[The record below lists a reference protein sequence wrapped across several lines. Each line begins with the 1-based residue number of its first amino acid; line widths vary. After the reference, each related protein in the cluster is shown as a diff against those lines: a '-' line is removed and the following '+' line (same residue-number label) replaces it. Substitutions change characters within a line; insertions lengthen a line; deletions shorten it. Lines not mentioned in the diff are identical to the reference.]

1 MKKKAFLITGI
12 VIALGLIVLAIA
24 FLVDF
29 KKNLKSEPIA
39 AIPTKTAMI
48 IELNYPLEFIDL
60 LKADKGLV
68 ADFANVMM
76 LNPNNSV
83 LHYIDSLKIIDF
95 SADYNDNLKLIWSF
109 HPEGANPFCQLVV
122 VKSNLEAKD
131 NKIAAN
137 YTSKLSGLGKI
148 NEREYNKI
156 NLYELKSKDS
166 LPNLYY
172 YVKNGLFIASFSQRL
187 VEKSIDRLLS
197 QSSLCDTDSSFKSVY
212 ETAGKKELANFYIN
226 MNLCTD
232 VLASKFAQDKTKL
245 LSYLYNFSSWVEL
258 DFNTDI
264 TGAKF
269 NGFSQA
275 CDSTVGFTNILQ
287 TQEPAKL
294 RAVEALPDNTAFYL
308 SLAFTNPDT
317 FKDNLISYLD
327 QLGLKQNYLDK
338 YSQVKSQTGLNV
350 NSVFYPLVNNEVCFA
365 VTNNGNHEIY
375 QNSYLIINLQSQS
388 AAELQLQG
396 IFNTIKTNTGQSD
409 HALKDKLRI
418 DDKISLDVYVLPF
431 EGLPEMLFGPSFNK
445 CSGQYITCVNNF
457 MIFANSK
464 NSLFKIV
471 YDILLNKTLKTSIEH
486 NLFLDNFSEKSNM
499 FMYFSM
505 INGYELFKDL
515 FNEKHT
521 NTLNKYQ
528 DQLYGFGNIGYQIS
542 KSNDML
548 YNNLV
553 VKHSQY
559 VTDKPKTVWES
570 RLDTIV
576 SIKPAL
582 VTNHD
587 NNSKEIVVQD
597 HKNNLYLLSNSGREI
612 WKIRLDEQITS
623 DIYQIDRYNNGRL
636 QYLFST
642 KNKIH
647 LIDRLGNYVEKYP
660 IKLRASATA
669 PMSLMDYNNDK
680 NYRII
685 IPCSDNNVYLYD
697 KEGNIVKG
705 WEFKSTESIV
715 NTQIHHQNISGEDYI
730 FFHDKYKAYFTNRK
744 GEKKNEYLTQFT
756 FSENNHLHFDYT
768 SNTPR
773 FVTTDN
779 KGVLRFFYTD
789 GRQDSLALGKFS
801 EAHFFALKDINTDGS
816 MDYVFIDDKKIEVYN
831 RQKKLIMSYTFEAK
845 ADTAPVFY
853 SFPSNQIKIGIVCS
867 SVSKIYLI
875 NSDGSLFQGF
885 PLFGLTPFSIGYLST
900 EANKF
905 NLIVGGQENLLY
917 NYTINED

>member
-1 MKKKAFLITGI
+1 MNKKVFLISGI
-12 VIALGLIVLAIA
+12 VIALGLIVFAIVYL
-24 FLVDF
+24 FDF
-29 KKNLKSEPIA
+29 NKSIKSEPIS
-39 AIPTKTAMI
+39 AIPHEAAMI
-48 IELNYPLEFIDL
+48 IELNYPADFIDL
-60 LKADKGLV
+60 LKAKKGLV
-68 ADFANVMM
+68 ANFANIMQ
-76 LNPNNSV
+76 LNLNNSI

-95 SADYNDNLKLIWSF
+95 RADYNKKLKLIWSF

-122 VKSNLEAKD
+122 IKSMVDEKD

-137 YTSKLSGLGKI
+137 YSSKLSGLGKI
-148 NEREYNKI
+148 NEREYKNV
-156 NLYELKSKDS
+156 NLHEFKSRDS

-187 VEKSIDRLLS
+187 VEKSIDKLLS
-197 QSSLCDTDSSFKSVY
+197 EMSLCDTDSSFKSVY
-212 ETAGKKELANFYIN
+212 ETAGKKELANFYVD
-226 MNLCTD
+226 MNLFAG
-232 VLASKFAQDKTKL
+232 VLASKFADDNTNL
-245 LSYLYNFSSWVEL
+245 LAYLYNFSSWVEL
-258 DFNTDI
+258 DFNSDV
-264 TGAKF
+264 TGVKF

-275 CDSTVGFTNILQ
+275 CDSTIGFTNILQ
-287 TQEPAKL
+287 TQEPTKL
-294 RAVEALPDNTAFYL
+294 RVVEALPDNTAFYL

-317 FKDNLISYLD
+317 FKDNLIAYFD

-338 YSQVKSQTGLNV
+338 YSQVKSQTGLNI
-350 NSVFYPLVNNEVCFA
+350 SSLFYPLVDNEVCFA
-365 VTNNGNHEIY
+365 VTNNGNNEIFE
-375 QNSYLIINLQSQS
+375 NSYLIINLQSQS

-396 IFNTIKTNTGQSD
+396 IFNTIKSNIGQSD
-409 HALKDKLRI
+409 NLLKDKLRI
-418 DDKISLDVYVLPF
+418 DDKTSLDVYVLPF
-431 EGLPEMLFGPSFNK
+431 EGLPEMLFGPYFNK
-445 CSGQYITCVNNF
+445 CSGKYITCVNNF

-505 INGYELFKDL
+505 INGYKLLKAV
-515 FNEKHT
+515 FN
-521 NTLNKYQ
+521 NTYAGAFTEYQ
-528 DQLYGFGNIGYQIS
+528 DLLYGFGNIGFQIS
-542 KSNDML
+542 KSNSML

-553 VKHSQY
+553 IKHSLY
-559 VTDKPKTVWES
+559 VGDKPKTVWES

-576 SIKPAL
+576 ANKPAL
-582 VTNHD
+582 VINHD

-612 WKIRLDEQITS
+612 WKIKLDEQITS

-647 LIDRLGNYVEKYP
+647 LIDRLGNYVDKYP
-660 IKLRASATA
+660 VRLRASATA
-669 PMSLMDYNNDK
+669 PMLLMDYNNDK

-705 WEFKSTESIV
+705 WEFESTENLIT
-715 NTQIHHQNISGEDYI
+715 TQIFHQNVSGEDYI
-730 FFHDKYKAYFTNRK
+730 VFHDKFKAYFVNRK
-744 GEKKNEYLTQFT
+744 GETKNEYLTQFT
-756 FSENNHLHFDYT
+756 FSENNSIYYDYT
-768 SNTPR
+768 YSDPR
-773 FVTTDN
+773 FVTTDS
-779 KGVLRFFYTD
+779 KGILRFFYLD
-789 GRQDSLALGKFS
+789 GNQDSLSLGKYS
-801 EAHFFALKDINTDGS
+801 ETHFFALQDINADGK
-816 MDYVFIDDKKIEVYN
+816 MDYVFLDDKKLEVYN
-831 RQKKLIMSYTFEAK
+831 RQKKLIMSYNFEDK
-845 ADTAPVFY
+845 VDVAPIFY
-853 SFPSNQIKIGIVCS
+853 SFPSNQIKIGIVCY

-875 NSDGSLFQGF
+875 NNDGTLFQGF